1 MAKSFKINAEGDL
14 NIPFQFVSDE
24 VELVQ
29 RIKIALLTYK
39 GEFFAN
45 TELGVDYYNTIFE
58 RVPNLAS
65 FKDSVIRVLSGFE
78 EILKINKI
86 DISKYNSTDYRLSVD
101 VSTSY
106 QENLQIEV

>member
-1 MAKSFKINAEGDL
+1 MAKSFKINADHDL
-14 NIPFQFVSDE
+14 NIPIQFVTDE

-45 TELGVDYYNTIFE
+45 TNLGVDYYNTIFE

-65 FKDSVIRVLSGFE
+65 FKDSIIKVLNGFE

-86 DISKYNSTDYRLSVD
+86 DVEKINKTNYKISIE

-106 QENLQIEV
+106 QENLKIEV